1 MNSMMKMTIAF
12 SILLAFIPLPALAQ
26 SVPAN
31 IPGFNFSG
39 PQIPNLLPDMCIP
52 TGLSTYCIT
61 FTNSGT
67 QALSGLLNANI
78 QQGQMQAQQLQQAPL
93 GSIASL
99 ATQAG
104 INAQIQQLL
113 GSGNP
118 AQIAN
123 AIAQAIMANHAQAV
137 SDQATLNTT
146 MQQNG
151 TGQLAAT
158 QIQAAILQNL
168 TAKMEQLNALQAA
181 QQTQNQTEVG
191 NAYQNAGTELDLT
204 GPVTSGWLI

>member
-1 MNSMMKMTIAF
+1 MMKMTIAL
-12 SILLAFIPLPALAQ
+12 SILLAFVPLRVPAQ
-26 SVPAN
+26 SVPGN
-31 IPGFNFSG
+31 IPGFPFAG
-39 PQIPNLLPDMCIP
+39 PQIPNLIPDTCLP
-52 TGLSTYCIT
+52 TGFSTYCIT

-67 QALSGLLNANI
+67 QTLSGLLHTNI

-99 ATQAG
+99 STQAG

-113 GSGNP
+113 GTGTP

-123 AIAQAIMANHAQAV
+123 QIAQAILANHAQAV

-158 QIQAAILQNL
+158 QIESAILQNL
-168 TAKMEQLNALQAA
+168 TAKIEQFNVLQAA
-181 QQTQNQTEVG
+181 QQKQNQTEVG
-191 NAYQNAGTELDLT
+191 NAYQNAGAELDLT

>member
-1 MNSMMKMTIAF
+1 MTSMMKMTIAL
-12 SILLAFIPLPALAQ
+12 SILLAVLPVRVPAQ
-26 SVPAN
+26 SVPGN
-31 IPGFNFSG
+31 ISGFAYAT
-39 PQIPNLLPDMCIP
+39 PQMSKLLPDTCLP

-61 FTNSGT
+61 FTNAST
-67 QALSGLLNANI
+67 QALSGLLNTNI

-99 ATQAG
+99 STQAG

-113 GSGNP
+113 GSGTP

-123 AIAQAIMANHAQAV
+123 EIAQAILANHATAV
-137 SDQATLNTT
+137 NNQATLNTT

-158 QIQAAILQNL
+158 QIESAILQSL
-168 TAKMEQLNALQAA
+168 TAKVEQLNALQAA
-181 QQTQNQTEVG
+181 QQTQNHTEVG
-191 NAYQNAGTELDLT
+191 NAYQNAGAELDLT
-204 GPVTSGWLI
+204 GPVTSGWII

>member
-1 MNSMMKMTIAF
+1 MSK
-12 SILLAFIPLPALAQ
+12 
-26 SVPAN
+26 
-31 IPGFNFSG
+31 
-39 PQIPNLLPDMCIP
+39 LLPDTCLP

-61 FTNSGT
+61 FTNAST
-67 QALSGLLNANI
+67 QTLSGLLNTNI

-99 ATQAG
+99 STQAG

-113 GSGNP
+113 GSGTP

-123 AIAQAIMANHAQAV
+123 EIAQAILANHAAAV
-137 SDQATLNTT
+137 DNQATLNAT

-158 QIQAAILQNL
+158 QIESAILQSL
-168 TAKMEQLNALQAA
+168 TAKVEQLNALQAA

-191 NAYQNAGTELDLT
+191 NAYHNAGAELDLT
-204 GPVTSGWLI
+204 GPVTSGWII